1 MYILI
6 IFIQHTFVCY
16 IVSYFSSLYKNVK
29 NTWIDDIF
37 FQKKNEQKRKI
48 QNFQRKVSHK
58 SKFKKYKVLMLT
70 KFAFSCFHSFAH

>member
-37 FQKKNEQKRKI
+37 SRKKKWTEKENSE
-48 QNFQRKVSHK
+48 FSEK
-58 SKFKKYKVLMLT
+58 SE
-70 KFAFSCFHSFAH
+70 S